1 MISMTHVLH
10 MRQFDM
16 ALRMDFTYQ
25 FSKEARIEEK
35 ALKVIHEFT
44 NSVIVSRRKQLL
56 LEMQQEK
63 DKVSTDNDVGM
74 KKKMPLLDILLQ
86 STVDGKE
93 LTNEDIREEVG
104 SFMFAGH
111 DTTTSGITFTLYCLA
126 KHPKVQEKVIKE
138 IHEVM
143 GKDIK
148 KPITLQMLNELH
160 YMDLVLK
167 EVLRMFPSVPM
178 IGRAIDED
186 VEISE
191 FMILRMNLITAEYIF
206 ISL

>member
-10 MRQFDM
+10 MRTFDM

-56 LEMQQEK
+56 EMQQAK
-63 DKVSTDNDVGM
+63 DNVTTDNDVGM
-74 KKKMPLLDILLQ
+74 KKKKPLLDILLQ
-86 STVDGKE
+86 STVDGKA
-93 LTNEDIREEVG
+93 LTNEDIREEVD

-111 DTTTSGITFTLYCLA
+111 DTTSSGITFTLYCLA
-126 KHPKVQEKVIKE
+126 KHPEVQQKVIEE
-138 IHEVM
+138 IQEVM

-167 EVLRMFPSVPM
+167 EVQRMFPSVPL

-186 VEISE
+186 VEISK
-191 FMILRMNLITAEYIF
+191 FIILQKNSITAEYIF
-206 ISL
+206 IPL

>member
-1 MISMTHVLH
+1 ME
-10 MRQFDM
+10 Q
-16 ALRMDFTYQ
+16 
-25 FSKEARIEEK
+25 K

-56 LEMQQEK
+56 EMQQKQDNEP
-63 DKVSTDNDVGM
+63 TDNDVGI
-74 KKKMPLLDILLQ
+74 KKKMPLLDMLLQ
-86 STVDGKE
+86 STVDGKA
-93 LTNEDIREEVG
+93 LTNEDIREEVD

-111 DTTTSGITFTLYCLA
+111 DTTTSAITFALYCLA
-126 KHPKVQEKVIKE
+126 KHPEVQQKAIKE

-167 EVLRMFPSVPM
+167 EVERMFPSVPM

-186 VEISE
+186 VEIS
-191 FMILRMNLITAEYIF
+191 
-206 ISL
+206 